1 MESFSHALIEGFHSW
16 WQTWLAAMESFSYIQ
31 EYFTTERMW
40 VLKEQGI
47 AERQHIGGEWRWIV
61 LHRRGTKDAF
71 PKDERRIGL
80 GRP

>member
-1 MESFSHALIEGFHSW
+1 
-16 WQTWLAAMESFSYIQ
+16 MESFSYIQ

-40 VLKEQGI
+40 VLKERGI

-61 LHRRGTKDAF
+61 LRRRGTKDAFAKKEDAF

>member
-16 WQTWLAAMESFSYIQ
+16 WQTQPAAMESFSYIQ

-61 LHRRGTKDAF
+61 LCRRGTKDAF
-71 PKDERRIGL
+71 AKNERRIGL